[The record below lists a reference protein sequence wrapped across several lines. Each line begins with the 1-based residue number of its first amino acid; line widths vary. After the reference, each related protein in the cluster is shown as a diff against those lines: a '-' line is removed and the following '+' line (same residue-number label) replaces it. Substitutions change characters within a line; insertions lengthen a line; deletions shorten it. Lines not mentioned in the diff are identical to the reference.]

1 VLAANEVFIPLKGS
15 LASTGVRLRIAIL
28 PKEKRKDQEALWQ
41 SDEQPEIDVLSKPVE
56 VLEGSEYRYQWLGL
70 SPSLGSVT
78 ADPEELFQAD
88 GDDGLTGRFR
98 PRLSTGSVQVVLRSG
113 PDVLGELELEV
124 RSRKLAYRSEYQW
137 MLRDIAERMAELV
150 MHRFAAGHSY
160 FRQDGTADAVTLY
173 QRFAFLRAV
182 FERESFQV
190 AVREILR
197 RPHTE
202 WEEEVYRVRPGEG
215 MRGSS
220 HVIRQIVKGG
230 GRSSWDGGTISS
242 LPNYIERKRTEATHD
257 TTPNRFIKFALEHWR
272 EILCEID
279 RRLAEGAAGVITSR
293 GRREIAVVL
302 MQLDEIL
309 HHELFSDLKPI
320 TRFPAENQVLQKR
333 EGYRDV
339 FRAYVEFELASRL
352 SWRNE
357 EDAHGA
363 GVRDVATLYEYWAF
377 IQLAQMVAELIGQSF
392 DMSPLLAV
400 QSDGLN
406 VALRSGTEIVLKG
419 NVARLDRRMTI
430 ELCFNR
436 TYGVNSEKI
445 GSWTRPMR
453 PDYSLLI
460 YPAADESAVFE
471 PIALHFDAKYRVD
484 FVKQLFGNEDETIAD
499 KRIDQQEGELIRGGP
514 RRDDLLKMHAYRDA
528 IRRTAG
534 AYILY
539 PGGDGELNRGP
550 FTEYHELLPGLG
562 AFVLRPTLDG
572 TASGTSVIKRF
583 LSDTLEHVATRL
595 TQHERG
601 RFWAGQIYRTPSPRN
616 NSLFDST
623 DELDLETTILLGF
636 VKSEQHWNWIAQRA
650 TYNVRDEGR
659 AGGVRSDAQLWASQL
674 ILLYCPSMER
684 VALARIVSEPES
696 VSSHGMTATGYP
708 TPNGRYW
715 CVQISS
721 VDRPDWVGGLT
732 GSAIERCVQTVG
744 HLRGA
749 PVTMSWRAICATRF
763 ESMQRLEQ

>member
-1 VLAANEVFIPLKGS
+1 VLAVNEVFIPLKGS
-15 LASTGVRLRIAIL
+15 LVPASARLHIAIL
-28 PKEKRKDQEALWQ
+28 PKQKRAEQDALWQ
-41 SDEQPEIDVLSKPVE
+41 SDEQAEIDALHGPVE
-56 VLEGSEYRYQWLGL
+56 VLEGNEYRYQWLGL
-70 SPSLGSVT
+70 STFHESIITG
-78 ADPEELFQAD
+78 PEELFHPDAD
-88 GDDGLTGRFR
+88 EGLTGRFR
-98 PRLSTGSVQVVLRSG
+98 PGLSTGSVQVTLHAGSLE
-113 PDVLGELELEV
+113 LGKLELEV

-160 FRQDGTADAVTLY
+160 FKQDGTTDAVTLY

-202 WEEEVYRVRPGEG
+202 WEEEIARVRPGEG
-215 MRGSS
+215 LRGSS

-230 GRSSWDGGTISS
+230 GRSSWDGGAIPS
-242 LPNYIERKRTEATHD
+242 LPNHLERKRTEATHN

-272 EILCEID
+272 DILCEID
-279 RRLAEGAAGVITSR
+279 RRLVEGAHSVVTSR

-309 HHELFSDLKPI
+309 HHELFSDLTPI
-320 TRFPAENQVLQKR
+320 TRFPADNQVLQKR

-357 EDAHGA
+357 EDAYGA

-377 IQLAQMVAELIGQSF
+377 IQLAQMVAELTGQSF

-400 QSDGLN
+400 RPDGLN

-419 NVARLDRRMTI
+419 NVTRLDRRMTI

-436 TYGVNSEKI
+436 TYGVDSAKI

-471 PIALHFDAKYRVD
+471 PVALHFDAKYRVD
-484 FVKQLFGNEDETIAD
+484 FVQQLFGNENETIAD
-499 KRIDQQEGELIRGGP
+499 KSVDKPAADLVRGGP

-534 AYILY
+534 AYVMY
-539 PGGDGELNRGP
+539 PGGDGELSRGP

-562 AFVLRPTLDG
+562 GVRA
-572 TASGTSVIKRF
+572 
-583 LSDTLEHVATRL
+583 
-595 TQHERG
+595 
-601 RFWAGQIYRTPSPRN
+601 
-616 NSLFDST
+616 ST
-623 DELDLETTILLGF
+623 DAGRHGKRNLGDQTIL
-636 VKSEQHWNWIAQRA
+636 KR
-650 TYNVRDEGR
+650 
-659 AGGVRSDAQLWASQL
+659 DAQACCDPA
-674 ILLYCPSMER
+674 Y
-684 VALARIVSEPES
+684 AAR
-696 VSSHGMTATGYP
+696 A
-708 TPNGRYW
+708 
-715 CVQISS
+715 
-721 VDRPDWVGGLT
+721 
-732 GSAIERCVQTVG
+732 
-744 HLRGA
+744 
-749 PVTMSWRAICATRF
+749 RAILVEAD
-763 ESMQRLEQ
+763 L

>member
-1 VLAANEVFIPLKGS
+1 VLAVNEVFITLKGS
-15 LASTGVRLRIAIL
+15 LAPTGARLHIAIL
-28 PKEKRKDQEALWQ
+28 PKQKRADQEALWQ
-41 SDEQPEIDVLSKPVE
+41 SDEQAEIGVLHRPVE
-56 VLEGSEYRYQWLGL
+56 VLEGNEYRYQWLGL
-70 SPSLGSVT
+70 SATLGCIT

-113 PDVLGELELEV
+113 SVALGELELEV

-150 MHRFAAGHSY
+150 MNRFAAGQSY
-160 FRQDGTADAVTLY
+160 FKQDGAADAVTLY

-202 WEEEVYRVRPGEG
+202 WEEEVVRVRPGEG
-215 MRGSS
+215 LRGSS
-220 HVIRQIVKGG
+220 HVIRQIAKGG
-230 GRSSWDGGTISS
+230 GRSSWDGGAISS
-242 LPNYIERKRTEATHD
+242 LPSYLERKRTEATHD
-257 TTPNRFIKFALEHWR
+257 TMPNRFIKFALEHWR

-279 RRLAEGAAGVITSR
+279 RRLAEGATSVVTSR
-293 GRREIAVVL
+293 GRREIAALL

-320 TRFPAENQVLQKR
+320 TRFPADNQVLQKR

-377 IQLAQMVAELIGQSF
+377 IQVAQIVAELTGQSF

-400 QSDGLN
+400 QPDGLN
-406 VALRSGTEIVLKG
+406 VALRSGTEVVLKG
-419 NVARLDRRMTI
+419 NVTRLDRRMTI

-436 TYGVNSEKI
+436 TYGVDSEKI

-460 YPAADESAVFE
+460 YPAVDESAVFE
-471 PIALHFDAKYRVD
+471 PVALHFDAKYRVD
-484 FVKQLFGNEDETIAD
+484 FVQQLFGNEDETIAE
-499 KRIDQQEGELIRGGP
+499 KSFEKPAAELVRGGP

-534 AYILY
+534 AYVLY

-550 FTEYHELLPGLG
+550 FTEYHELLPGMG

-583 LSDTLEHVATRL
+583 LNDTLEHVATRL

-601 RFWAGQIYRTPSPRN
+601 RFWAGQIYRTPFPSN
-616 NSLFDST
+616 NALLDSLN
-623 DELDLETTILLGF
+623 ELEAETPILLGF
-636 VKSEQHWNWIAQRA
+636 VKSEQHWNWIGHRA
-650 TYNVRDEGR
+650 TYNVRNEGR
-659 AGGVRSDAQLWASQL
+659 AGGVRSDAPLWASQL
-674 ILLYCPSMER
+674 ILLYCPSLER
-684 VALARIVSEPES
+684 VALARIVSEPEA
-696 VSSHGMTATGYP
+696 VSSYGMAATEYP
-708 TPNGRYW
+708 SPSGSYW

-721 VDRPDWVGGLT
+721 VDRPHWISGLT
-732 GSAIERCVQTVG
+732 ATVIEQRIRAGG

-749 PVTMSWRAICATRF
+749 PITMLWHEIRPTHVSG
-763 ESMQRLEQ
+763 L